1 VTDAAFEEGW
11 WGLEPGELG
20 LQSRLQIHAVQ
31 GSQKIVELLS
41 VSWGRASVGFCWCR
55 LFLAWLPA
63 SGALVS
69 LVAVSLELLS
79 DELLALEE
87 SCSAGRGSAGA
98 DGRVSAT
105 GLVGLGV
112 VEAWL
117 GAVGGGG
124 PGIVEVVV
132 GTVGPRWQLL
142 MPIFPPRMC
151 ATVLPERLLGCSR
164 WVVGTRSRPMV
175 GALGCR
181 GVGKPQPRGACLA
194 GPLRSLP
201 VFARC
206 V

>member
-1 VTDAAFEEGW
+1 M
-11 WGLEPGELG
+11 
-20 LQSRLQIHAVQ
+20 
-31 GSQKIVELLS
+31 
-41 VSWGRASVGFCWCR
+41 
-55 LFLAWLPA
+55 
-63 SGALVS
+63 S

-87 SCSAGRGSAGA
+87 SCSAGLGSAGA

-132 GTVGPRWQLL
+132 GTWLVSAPHCWAKVAAVDAN
-142 MPIFPPRMC
+142 ISPRMC

>member
-1 VTDAAFEEGW
+1 M
-11 WGLEPGELG
+11 
-20 LQSRLQIHAVQ
+20 
-31 GSQKIVELLS
+31 
-41 VSWGRASVGFCWCR
+41 
-55 LFLAWLPA
+55 
-63 SGALVS
+63 S

-87 SCSAGRGSAGA
+87 SCSAGLGSAGA

-117 GAVGGGG
+117 GAVGGVG

-181 GVGKPQPRGACLA
+181 GVGKPQLRGACLA

>member
-1 VTDAAFEEGW
+1 MTDAAFEAW

-63 SGALVS
+63 SGGTGVIGS
-69 LVAVSLELLS
+69 CVAGTAVGRATGTGRVLLGW
-79 DELLALEE
+79 AWVRR
-87 SCSAGRGSAGA
+87 GRW
-98 DGRVSAT
+98 RVSAT

-132 GTVGPRWQLL
+132 GTWLVSAPHCWAKVAAVDANLS
-142 MPIFPPRMC
+142 PKNVC
-151 ATVLPERLLGCSR
+151 NSAS
-164 WVVGTRSRPMV
+164 
-175 GALGCR
+175 
-181 GVGKPQPRGACLA
+181 
-194 GPLRSLP
+194 
-201 VFARC
+201 
-206 V
+206 